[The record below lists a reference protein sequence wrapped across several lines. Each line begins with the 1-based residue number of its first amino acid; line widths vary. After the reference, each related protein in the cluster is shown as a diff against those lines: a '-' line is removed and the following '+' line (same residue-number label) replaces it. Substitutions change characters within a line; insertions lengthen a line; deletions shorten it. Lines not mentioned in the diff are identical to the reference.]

1 MNRSRLLMVDDD
13 RLVLATLS
21 RGLQGAGYDVE
32 VAQSPQEALAVLEQF
47 QPDLALLDIR
57 MGDSGG
63 FALARELQARAA
75 IPFLFLS
82 AYNDAATVEEAT
94 ELGAVGFVV
103 KPVDIPQLRPAVEA
117 ALKRAAELSRLR
129 TTGRQLE
136 QALEQQRGVSV
147 AIGILME
154 RHHWSRSEAEARLR
168 ETARAQR
175 RKMAELA
182 EGIVVAGDALALS
195 ALDPERR

>member
-32 VAQSPQEALAVLEQF
+32 VAQSGEEALAVLEHF
-47 QPDLALLDIR
+47 HPDLALLDIR
-57 MGDSGG
+57 MGATGG
-63 FALARELQARAA
+63 FALARELQARDA

-82 AYNDAATVEEAT
+82 AYSDADTVEEAT
-94 ELGAVGFVV
+94 ELGAVGFLV
-103 KPVDIPQLRPAVEA
+103 KPIDIPQLMPAVEA
-117 ALKRAAELSRLR
+117 GLKRAAELAQLR

-136 QALEQQRGVSV
+136 QALDQQRGVSV

-154 RHHWSRSEAEARLR
+154 RHRLSRSEAEARLR

-175 RKMAELA
+175 RKMADLA
-182 EGIVVAGDALALS
+182 EGIVFAADALAIS
-195 ALDPERR
+195 ALDG